1 MINKVTVTAI
11 INIRLRC
18 SKRDMG
24 DSERWRWGWWMWCRL
39 WGDLDRWEP
48 LCFSLIGNRLVEYL
62 PPFLTCFLEVL
73 WASINLFK
81 VSPRLEI
88 FLSIICNLFS
98 VILFFSWGVH
108 WVRDTD
114 DVRELLTL
122 LTDALEILVKGGTE
136 GDTTV
141 NFPSSVSD
149 ITVMYNNQ
157 QNNIS
162 EQIQY
167 SSVNLDNS
175 NVNLHFIWWVFL
187 YIEIVY
193 NFSSW

>member
-1 MINKVTVTAI
+1 
-11 INIRLRC
+11 
-18 SKRDMG
+18 MG
-24 DSERWRWGWWMWCRL
+24 DSERWRWMWWIWCCL
-39 WGDLDRWEP
+39 WGDLDRWET
-48 LCFSLIGNRLVEYL
+48 LYFSLIGYCLVENL
-62 PPFLTCFLEVL
+62 PSFLTCSLEVL

-98 VILFFSWGVH
+98 VILFFHWGVH

-141 NFPSSVSD
+141 NFPRSVSD

-162 EQIQY
+162 EQNYY
-167 SSVNLDNS
+167 SSVNLDS
-175 NVNLHFIWWVFL
+175 NFNLSFIWWILL
-187 YIEIVY
+187 YIEFVN
-193 NFSSW
+193 NFSFW